1 MRIVTLYPECTNTE
15 MVKDAG
21 QIAFTL
27 NKREDVTVSVASKY
41 ITKEGNNQDYVSKI
55 ELIKLPKLNN
65 FVSGLLFVLK
75 YAKQYDWMFFYHGGR
90 RCYFW
95 TKLYKFLNP
104 KGKVYIK
111 MDLGYEMCRRYREEK
126 KERDIFLKTTEAAD
140 IVSVECKKIQ
150 EIVEEITWI
159 KLPVIP
165 NGYIYVDEEKLDK
178 IKRGNCFITVGR
190 LGTPPKATDIL
201 LEAFA
206 LSAGKHDWIL
216 KLVGPI
222 DEAFKPYLEEFFNN
236 HQELKERIIIT
247 GPRYNREELYAEYRS
262 AKVFVLPS
270 RWEAF
275 PLVGPEALSNGCR
288 MILSDMIPP
297 IDELTNNGKYGIV
310 VKAGD
315 VESLSAALSQEANRV
330 YDEKEPSEIKD
341 YAKENL
347 MWESICNKLYG
358 YMQMNAQSS
367 DK

>member
-21 QIAFTL
+21 QIAYTL
-27 NKREDVTVSVASKY
+27 NKREDVTVTIASKY
-41 ITKEGNNQDYVSKI
+41 IAKDENNQDYLSQI
-55 ELIKLPKLNN
+55 ELIRLPKLNN
-65 FVSGLLFVLK
+65 FISGMLFVLK

-90 RCYFW
+90 RCYYW
-95 TKLYKFLNP
+95 TKMYKLLNP

-111 MDLGYEMCRRYREEK
+111 MDLGFEMCRRYREEK
-126 KERDIFLKTTEAAD
+126 KERDIFLKTTKAAD

-150 EIVEEITWI
+150 KIIEEITGI
-159 KLPVIP
+159 ELLVIP
-165 NGYIYVDEEKLDK
+165 NGYIYVDEEKISK
-178 IKRGNCFITVGR
+178 VKREDCFITVGR

-206 LSAGKHDWIL
+206 LSAKKHNWNL

-222 DEAFKPYLEEFFNN
+222 DESFKLYLDVFLND
-236 HQELKERIIIT
+236 HPELKERIKIT
-247 GPRYNREELYAEYRS
+247 GPKYVREELYAEYRS

-297 IDELTNNGKYGIV
+297 IDELMHNGEYGTVI
-310 VKAGD
+310 KAGD
-315 VESLSAALSQEANRV
+315 VESLSVALKHEASRDYSDQE
-330 YDEKEPSEIKD
+330 SIEIKD
-341 YAKENL
+341 YARDNFL
-347 MWESICNKLYG
+347 WDSICNKLYG
-358 YMQMNAQSS
+358 YMIS
-367 DK
+367 